1 MRDNFNFLLQPIS
14 ELERKLALQEYTQ
27 SNVTSSN
34 NALQKELAQARDEM
48 KKMEIEVGATI
59 KKLTE
64 EKEILNNGRGGS
76 ISSYKDPI

>member
-64 EKEILNNGRGGS
+64 EKETLNNGRGGS